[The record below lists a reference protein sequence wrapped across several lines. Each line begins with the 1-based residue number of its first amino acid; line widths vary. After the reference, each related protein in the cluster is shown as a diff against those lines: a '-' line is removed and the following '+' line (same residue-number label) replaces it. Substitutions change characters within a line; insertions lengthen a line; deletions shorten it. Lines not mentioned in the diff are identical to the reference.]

1 MVEAFSLL
9 ALGTSII
16 GTLLGFSQFFKEQIL
31 NNLTWDSSSLQ
42 AQSTLFHLYITVCV
56 FIFKL

>member
-16 GTLLGFSQFFKEQIL
+16 GTLLSFSQFYKEQLNIL
-31 NNLTWDSSSLQ
+31 
-42 AQSTLFHLYITVCV
+42 STNSPSKQIIKVV
-56 FIFKL
+56 FSICINSCY